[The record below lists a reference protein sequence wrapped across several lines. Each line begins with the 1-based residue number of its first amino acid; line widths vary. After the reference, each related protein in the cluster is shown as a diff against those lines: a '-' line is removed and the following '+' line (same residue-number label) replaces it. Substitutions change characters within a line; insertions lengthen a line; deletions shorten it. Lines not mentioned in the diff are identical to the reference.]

1 MTQQEYQPEGNIKAQ
16 ASEVIEGITS
26 VSACIKAMDDGKPSR
41 EIYEILVDSAK
52 ASGGSDRTRRRIA
65 YLKAKSAEHGF
76 TLRFCTGEEISSV
89 TSGNTHGG
97 IAALV
102 SRRHVKPLDSSDIIQ
117 GGFYMLFDGIEDPYS
132 FGYYLRSLYAAG
144 ADGVIIPGGHL
155 ISADGIISRAS
166 AGAYELLPVFS
177 AEAGA
182 VDAVEKFRA
191 CGYRVLCS
199 EIRNSVS
206 YLSAGLCSPLLI
218 VMGGEKRGISSA
230 LISACDGSVRIDY
243 GRRFMGSLSTACAV
257 SVLAFEVLRNS
268 THNSD

>member
-1 MTQQEYQPEGNIKAQ
+1 MTQHEYQPEGNIKAQ

-26 VSACIKAMDDGKPSR
+26 VSACIKAIDDGKPSR

-132 FGYYLRSLYAAG
+132 FGYSLRSLYAASRRRYNTRRTS
-144 ADGVIIPGGHL
+144 DICRRNNIPCL
-155 ISADGIISRAS
+155 SRRIRAS
-166 AGAYELLPVFS
+166 ACLFG
-177 AEAGA
+177 GIG
-182 VDAVEKFRA
+182 R
-191 CGYRVLCS
+191 YRRC
-199 EIRNSVS
+199 
-206 YLSAGLCSPLLI
+206 
-218 VMGGEKRGISSA
+218 
-230 LISACDGSVRIDY
+230 
-243 GRRFMGSLSTACAV
+243 
-257 SVLAFEVLRNS
+257 
-268 THNSD
+268 